1 MWIVQQFFFQPLTSL
16 VSLLKRLWKV
26 CLCHGMVTTKTGQ
39 KCIGMVSCFESR
51 NCILLHT
58 VYTFKIL
65 RFASEIKTVFLIN
78 EINMVCLF
86 HCFSKITVPISFWQ
100 WKISLSFWQWKIS
113 LSFWQWKISLSLWQ
127 WKTKS
132 FLNAFLT
139 QKKGKF
145 YVINSRT
152 TLACRILKINYQ

>member
-1 MWIVQQFFFQPLTSL
+1 MTWYLSTHEVIITSVVGLGHYHFFWVDKSMCQPIS
-16 VSLLKRLWKV
+16 KV
-26 CLCHGMVTTKTGQ
+26 
-39 KCIGMVSCFESR
+39 I

-113 LSFWQWKISLSLWQ
+113 LSLWQ